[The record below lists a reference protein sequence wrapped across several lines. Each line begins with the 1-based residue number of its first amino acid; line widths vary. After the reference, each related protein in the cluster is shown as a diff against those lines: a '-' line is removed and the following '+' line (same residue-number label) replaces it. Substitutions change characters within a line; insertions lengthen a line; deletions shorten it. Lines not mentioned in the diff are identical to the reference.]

1 MRELGIGNRLLDQS
15 SGNNST
21 QMVENKPGSFILK
34 GQNPRSFNSINYA
47 PGLSSNGDNK
57 SGSENHNDLFVP
69 QLEHVFYDPNNDM
82 LNHRRSTVN
91 LEINNSS
98 NHNKMNHKVVGNN
111 NKSFAHR
118 YENTLR
124 NTKTRRKINHNLP
137 AFFRNNESTLDSD
150 K

>member
-69 QLEHVFYDPNNDM
+69 PIEHVFYETNNDM
-82 LNHRRSTVN
+82 LNQRRSTMN
-91 LEINNSS
+91 LELNSS
-98 NHNKMNHKVVGNN
+98 NHHKMNHKVVGNN
-111 NKSFAHR
+111 NKSFGPR
-118 YENTLR
+118 YENTLK
-124 NTKTRRKINHNLP
+124 NTKTRKKIGHFQGL
-137 AFFRNNESTLDSD
+137 FRNNESTLDSD